1 MILLNLILFVGSLLD
16 FYIKV
21 YFAIFDKFL
30 QQLIFLFIFNITFSD
45 IHPKC
50 RPNLLSFKQAYPK
63 CRPQFFFL

>member
-30 QQLIFLFIFNITFSD
+30 QQILFLFILNVTF
-45 IHPKC
+45 
-50 RPNLLSFKQAYPK
+50 
-63 CRPQFFFL
+63 